1 MPRVKKGQEYVG
13 NIVTIR
19 EVEDCIRNTK
29 KYTEG
34 IRTMRKT
41 HPVQGGDGPSKVF
54 YKYYEVY
61 PEMEVDWDMDAKD
74 FFDWLWGDTPHID
87 LMFHYDY
94 RDNKASLIITDG
106 FEALKKLNK
115 GIPGFEEIIAR
126 IIANE
131 G

>member
-1 MPRVKKGQEYVG
+1 MTRVKKGQEFVG

-19 EVEDCIRNTK
+19 EVEDCIRVTK

-34 IRTMRKT
+34 IRTIRKT
-41 HPVQGGDGPSKVF
+41 HPVQGEDVPSKVF

-61 PEMEVDWDMDAKD
+61 PEMEVGWDMDAKD

-94 RDNKASLIITDG
+94 RDNKASLIIVDG
-106 FEALKKLNK
+106 NEALKKLNK
-115 GIPGFEEIIAR
+115 GIPGFEGVIAR
-126 IIANE
+126 IVANE